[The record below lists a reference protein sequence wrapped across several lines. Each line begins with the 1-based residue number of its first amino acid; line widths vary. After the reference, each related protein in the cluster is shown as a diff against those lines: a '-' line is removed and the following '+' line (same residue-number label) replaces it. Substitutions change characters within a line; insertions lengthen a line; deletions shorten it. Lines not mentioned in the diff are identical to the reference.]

1 MRKTILLLFIGVFI
15 LSCSSA
21 NMRRLNYIVNNPQTD
36 PQTAYFIRSGMIAEG
51 MSTAEVQ
58 ASWGDPLISRS
69 YVNSE
74 ARSDKWVYKRG
85 GKTFILYFKNGKLT
99 SRDVF

>member
-1 MRKTILLLFIGVFI
+1 MRKTILLLFIGVFV

-21 NMRRLNYIVNNPQTD
+21 HTRRLNYVVTNPQTD
-36 PQTAYFIRSGMIAEG
+36 PQTAYFIRLGMIAEG
-51 MSTAEVQ
+51 MSMAEVQ

-69 YVNSE
+69 YVISGVS
-74 ARSDKWVYKRG
+74 SDKWVYERG
-85 GKTFILYFKNGKLT
+85 GKTFVLYFKDGKLT